1 MLGLGNSLVSRKG
14 ATPYAN
20 ESSLYFDG
28 TGDYLDTGA
37 TFQSTIRGSFS
48 MSFWVKVT
56 DGQPSSIVRFFGSE
70 EGSSDEDEL
79 RLEIGTD
86 GKLSCWFEADGTYIN
101 ATSAAVI
108 FDDGVNPWKH
118 IVLTIR
124 KNTSGNSA
132 IALWV
137 NGTTTHLTGIGTIGT
152 MADTVH
158 NSFTTGNN
166 LWIGGFNGDGSL
178 THPVTGNID
187 EFAIWDVALSLS
199 EVVDIYNGGS
209 PENLLLHF
217 RVANLVAW
225 YRMGDGTEA
234 GTGSTVYDMST
245 NSNNATITNA
255 VYSTS
260 IP

>member
-1 MLGLGNSLVSRKG
+1 
-14 ATPYAN
+14 
-20 ESSLYFDG
+20 
-28 TGDYLDTGA
+28 
-37 TFQSTIRGSFS
+37 
-48 MSFWVKVT
+48 
-56 DGQPSSIVRFFGSE
+56 
-70 EGSSDEDEL
+70 
-79 RLEIGTD
+79 
-86 GKLSCWFEADGTYIN
+86 
-101 ATSAAVI
+101 
-108 FDDGVNPWKH
+108 
-118 IVLTIR
+118 
-124 KNTSGNSA
+124 
-132 IALWV
+132 
-137 NGTTTHLTGIGTIGT
+137 
-152 MADTVH
+152 MADSVH